1 MRVVSGAAYTLFAM
15 SSLFDD
21 DFLADLARAGGEPPP
36 EEPEIPEEAPGD
48 PTVPAGQAPE
58 QVPHD
63 LFEGW
68 DLAPSAGPGPA
79 AGFGERAG
87 RAGADAYG
95 EEPYGEP
102 EAYYRNGA
110 PRPAVDPAALLEGM
124 NEQQRA
130 AVVHAG
136 SPLLIVAGAGSGK
149 TRVLTHRIAHLL
161 GARRAHPGE
170 ILAITFTNKAAG
182 EMKERVTDLVG
193 QRANAMWVST
203 FHSACVR
210 ILRRESKKL
219 GFTSSFSIYDAADSK
234 RLMALVCHDLDLDP
248 KRFPPKSFSA
258 KISNLKNELI
268 DEETYAAQVGGDGAG
283 SGGGFEKTLAE
294 AYTMYQARLR
304 EANALDFDDIIMT
317 TVHLLQAFPD
327 VSEHYRRRFRHVLV
341 DEYQDTNHA
350 QYTLVRELVGPA
362 ESAAE
367 LCVVGDADQSIYAFR
382 GATIRNILQFEED
395 YPNATT
401 ILLEQNYRS
410 TQTILSA
417 ANAVIERNEN
427 RRPKNLWTDAGAG
440 ATITGYVA
448 DTEHDEAQFVADEI
462 DRLTDAG
469 DARAGDVAVFY
480 RTNAQSR
487 VFEEVFIRVGLPY
500 KVVGGVRFYERKE
513 VRDILAY
520 LRVLANPED
529 TVPLRRI
536 LNVPKR
542 GIGERA
548 KAMIDALAQRERIS
562 FAQALRR
569 VDEAYGMAARSV
581 NAVKRLNVLLEDL
594 RTIVESG
601 VGPVTVLEAV
611 LERTGYLAE
620 LQASTDPQDETR
632 VENLQE
638 LAAVALEFEQERG
651 VTPGEPVDAGARPAA
666 GYAGAGETA
675 APAAVAEGVVARG
688 VEAGAGANFGAA
700 GGPDESDTAV
710 RPVAAQAAAVGAE
723 DAAAAG
729 AGATTGT
736 LADFLDKVAL
746 VADSDQ
752 IPDEDAEGTGVITL
766 MTLHTAKGLEFPVVF
781 LTGLE
786 DGVFPHMR
794 ALGQV
799 NELEEERRLAYVG
812 ITRARERL
820 YLTRSTMRSAWG
832 QPAYNPLSRFLDE
845 IPDQFLTW
853 KRTGPAMPSASM
865 SSVASSLSSS
875 LSASARSGG
884 GRGTSNAF
892 PTRRV
897 KDRPVVS
904 LAVGDRVTHDSF
916 GLGTVVGV
924 KGSGDA
930 AEATIDFGEEKPKRL
945 LLRYAPVEKL

>member
-1 MRVVSGAAYTLFAM
+1 M

-21 DFLADLARAGGEPPP
+21 SFLADLQAPRGHGEEPPP
-36 EEPEIPEEAPGD
+36 PPEDEHVPEP
-48 PTVPAGQAPE
+48 VPD
-58 QVPHD
+58 D
-63 LFEGW
+63 LFGGKFDVPPDRDE
-68 DLAPSAGPGPA
+68 
-79 AGFGERAG
+79 
-87 RAGADAYG
+87 
-95 EEPYGEP
+95 
-102 EAYYRNGA
+102 YYRDGA
-110 PRPAVDPAALLEGM
+110 PRPAVDPAALLEGL
-124 NEQQRA
+124 NDNQRA
-130 AVVHAG
+130 AVVHSG

-161 GARRAHPGE
+161 GERNAHPGQ

-182 EMKERVTDLVG
+182 EMKERVEQLVG
-193 QRANAMWVST
+193 PRANAMWVMT

-210 ILRRESKKL
+210 ILRRESKRL

-234 RLMALVCHDLDLDP
+234 RLMALVCRDLDLDP

-268 DEETYAAQVGGDGAG
+268 DEEDFAAQAGD
-283 SGGGFEKTLAE
+283 GFEKTLAQ
-294 AYTMYQARLR
+294 AYAMYQSRLR
-304 EANALDFDDIIMT
+304 EANALDFDDLIMT
-317 TVHLLQAFPD
+317 TVNLLRAFPD
-327 VSEHYRRRFRHVLV
+327 VAEHYRRRFRHVLV

-350 QYTLVRELVGPA
+350 QYALVRELVGTSEHPVDVPPG
-362 ESAAE
+362 EFDLQPAE

-395 YPNATT
+395 YPDATT

-417 ANAVIERNEN
+417 ANAVIERNES
-427 RRPKNLWTDAGAG
+427 RRPKNLWTNAGAG
-440 ATITGYVA
+440 ASITGYVA

-469 DARAGDVAVFY
+469 QAKAGDVAVFY

-487 VFEEVFIRVGLPY
+487 VFEEIFIRVGLPY

-513 VRDILAY
+513 VRDVLAY

-529 TVPLRRI
+529 SVPLRRI

-548 KAMIDALAQRERIS
+548 EAMIDALSQREKIS
-562 FAQALRR
+562 FPQALRR
-569 VDEAYGMAARSV
+569 VDEAYGMAARST
-581 NAVKRLNVLLEDL
+581 NAVQRFNVLMDDL

-601 VGPVTVLEAV
+601 AGPATVLEAV

-632 VENLQE
+632 IENLQE
-638 LAAVALEFEQERG
+638 LAAVALEFEQE
-651 VTPGEPVDAGARPAA
+651 TGE
-666 GYAGAGETA
+666 GE
-675 APAAVAEGVVARG
+675 
-688 VEAGAGANFGAA
+688 AA
-700 GGPDESDTAV
+700 GGLS
-710 RPVAAQAAAVGAE
+710 
-723 DAAAAG
+723 
-729 AGATTGT
+729 
-736 LADFLDKVAL
+736 DFLERVAL

-752 IPDEDAEGTGVITL
+752 IPDEEDGDGVITL

-781 LTGLE
+781 LTGME

-794 ALGQV
+794 ALGQAK
-799 NELEEERRLAYVG
+799 ELEEERRLAYVG

-820 YLTRSTMRSAWG
+820 YLTRSAMRSAWG
-832 QPAYNPLSRFLDE
+832 QPSYNPPSRFLEE
-845 IPDQFLTW
+845 IPPTHLEW
-853 KRTGPAMPSASM
+853 KGTGATAPV
-865 SSVASSLSSS
+865 SSGPVSGVAASLSSS
-875 LSASARSGG
+875 RSRSSASGASGF
-884 GRGTSNAF
+884 A
-892 PTRRV
+892 TRRTSE
-897 KDRPVVS
+897 KPVVS
-904 LAVGDRVTHDSF
+904 LSVGDRVTHDQF

-924 KGSGDA
+924 KGTGA
-930 AEATIDFGEEKPKRL
+930 NAEATIDFGDTKPKRL

>member
-1 MRVVSGAAYTLFAM
+1 M

-21 DFLADLARAGGEPPP
+21 SFLADLQAPRAHGEEPPP
-36 EEPEIPEEAPGD
+36 PPEDEHVPEP
-48 PTVPAGQAPE
+48 VPD
-58 QVPHD
+58 D
-63 LFEGW
+63 LFGGKF
-68 DLAPSAGPGPA
+68 DLPPD
-79 AGFGERAG
+79 R
-87 RAGADAYG
+87 DD
-95 EEPYGEP
+95 
-102 EAYYRNGA
+102 YYRDGA
-110 PRPAVDPAALLEGM
+110 PRPAVDPAALLEGL
-124 NEQQRA
+124 NDNQRA
-130 AVVHAG
+130 AVVHSG

-161 GARRAHPGE
+161 GERGVHPGQ

-182 EMKERVTDLVG
+182 EMKERVEQLVG
-193 QRANAMWVST
+193 PRANAMWVMT

-210 ILRRESKKL
+210 ILRRESKRL

-234 RLMALVCHDLDLDP
+234 RLMALVCRDLDLDP

-268 DEETYAAQVGGDGAG
+268 DEEDFAAQAGD
-283 SGGGFEKTLAE
+283 GFEKTLAQ
-294 AYTMYQARLR
+294 AYAMYQSRLR
-304 EANALDFDDIIMT
+304 EANALDFDDLIMT
-317 TVHLLQAFPD
+317 TVNLLRAFPD
-327 VSEHYRRRFRHVLV
+327 VAEHYRRRFRHVLV

-350 QYTLVRELVGPA
+350 QYALVRELVGTSEHPVDVPPG
-362 ESAAE
+362 EFDLQPAE

-395 YPNATT
+395 YPDATT

-417 ANAVIERNEN
+417 ANAVIERNES
-427 RRPKNLWTDAGAG
+427 RRPKNLWTNAGAG
-440 ATITGYVA
+440 ASITGYVA

-469 DARAGDVAVFY
+469 QAKAGDVAVFY

-487 VFEEVFIRVGLPY
+487 VFEEIFIRVGLPY

-513 VRDILAY
+513 VRDVLAY

-529 TVPLRRI
+529 SVPLRRI

-548 KAMIDALAQRERIS
+548 EAMIDALSQREKIS

-569 VDEAYGMAARSV
+569 VDEAYGMAARST
-581 NAVKRLNVLLEDL
+581 NAVQRFNVLMDDL

-601 VGPVTVLEAV
+601 AGPATVLEAV

-632 VENLQE
+632 IENLQE
-638 LAAVALEFEQERG
+638 LAAVALEFEQESG
-651 VTPGEPVDAGARPAA
+651 EGEP
-666 GYAGAGETA
+666 T
-675 APAAVAEGVVARG
+675 
-688 VEAGAGANFGAA
+688 
-700 GGPDESDTAV
+700 GGLS
-710 RPVAAQAAAVGAE
+710 
-723 DAAAAG
+723 
-729 AGATTGT
+729 
-736 LADFLDKVAL
+736 DFLERVAL

-752 IPDEDAEGTGVITL
+752 IPDEEDGDGVITL

-781 LTGLE
+781 LTGME

-794 ALGQV
+794 ALGQAK
-799 NELEEERRLAYVG
+799 ELEEERRLAYVG

-820 YLTRSTMRSAWG
+820 YLTRSAMRSAWG
-832 QPAYNPLSRFLDE
+832 QPSYNPPSRFLEE
-845 IPDQFLTW
+845 IPPAHLEW
-853 KRTGPAMPSASM
+853 KRTGAAAPVSSGPASGLA
-865 SSVASSLSSS
+865 ASLSSS
-875 LSASARSGG
+875 RSRSSASGASGF
-884 GRGTSNAF
+884 A
-892 PTRRV
+892 TRRTSE
-897 KDRPVVS
+897 KPVVS
-904 LAVGDRVTHDSF
+904 LSVGDRVTHDQF

-924 KGSGDA
+924 KGTGSN
-930 AEATIDFGEEKPKRL
+930 AEATIDFGDTKPKRL

>member
-1 MRVVSGAAYTLFAM
+1 M

-21 DFLADLARAGGEPPP
+21 SFLADMAAAEPGGEHPPP
-36 EEPEIPEEAPGD
+36 PDEH
-48 PTVPAGQAPE
+48 PAEDLPD
-58 QVPHD
+58 D
-63 LFEGW
+63 LFG
-68 DLAPSAGPGPA
+68 
-79 AGFGERAG
+79 G
-87 RAGADAYG
+87 RYDTPPHSLGTLRDT
-95 EEPYGEP
+95 
-102 EAYYRNGA
+102 YYRDGA
-110 PRPAVDPAALLEGM
+110 PRPVVDASALLEGL

-130 AVVHAG
+130 AVVHSG

-161 GARRAHPGE
+161 AARHVHPGQ

-182 EMKERVTDLVG
+182 EMKERVEQLVG
-193 QRANAMWVST
+193 PRSAAMWVST

-234 RLMALVCHDLDLDP
+234 RLMALVCRDLDLDP
-248 KRFPPKSFSA
+248 KQFPPKSFSA
-258 KISNLKNELI
+258 QVSNLKNELI
-268 DEETYAAQVGGDGAG
+268 DEETFAARAENP
-283 SGGGFEKTLAE
+283 FEKKLAE
-294 AYTMYQARLR
+294 AYALYQARLR

-350 QYTLVRELVGPA
+350 QYTLVRELVGTA
-362 ESAAE
+362 QSASGTDAAE

-395 YPNATT
+395 YPAATT

-417 ANAVIERNEN
+417 ANAVIERNTS
-427 RRPKNLWTDAGAG
+427 RRPKNLWTEAGAG
-440 ATITGYVA
+440 PVITGYVA
-448 DTEHDEAQFVADEI
+448 DTEHDEAQYVAEEI
-462 DRLTDAG
+462 DRLSDAG
-469 DARAGDVAVFY
+469 DAKPSDVAVFY

-487 VFEEVFIRVGLPY
+487 VFEEIFIRVGLPY

-513 VRDILAY
+513 VRDVLAY

-529 TVPLRRI
+529 SVPLRRI

-548 KAMIDALAQRERIS
+548 EAMIDALALREKIT
-562 FAQALRR
+562 FPQALRR
-569 VDEAYGMAARSV
+569 VDEAYGMAARSA
-581 NAVKRLNVLLEDL
+581 NAVRRFNELMEEL

-601 VGPVTVLEAV
+601 AGPATVLEAV
-611 LERTGYLAE
+611 LEQTGYLAE

-632 VENLQE
+632 IENLQE
-638 LAAVALEFEQERG
+638 LAAVALEFEQEQ
-651 VTPGEPVDAGARPAA
+651 P
-666 GYAGAGETA
+666 
-675 APAAVAEGVVARG
+675 EGVL
-688 VEAGAGANFGAA
+688 
-700 GGPDESDTAV
+700 S
-710 RPVAAQAAAVGAE
+710 
-723 DAAAAG
+723 
-729 AGATTGT
+729 
-736 LADFLDKVAL
+736 DFLEQVAL

-752 IPDEDAEGTGVITL
+752 IPDEEDGSGVITL

-781 LTGLE
+781 LTGME

-794 ALGQV
+794 ALGQTK
-799 NELEEERRLAYVG
+799 ELEEERRLAYVG

-820 YLTRSTMRSAWG
+820 YLTRSAMRSAWG
-832 QPAYNPLSRFLDE
+832 QPSYNPPSRFLEE
-845 IPDQFLTW
+845 IPDKLIEW
-853 KRTGPAMPSASM
+853 KRTGGSAPSVSAAS
-865 SSVASSLSSS
+865 AALSSGRTGK
-875 LSASARSGG
+875 AGPSGF
-884 GRGTSNAF
+884 A
-892 PTRRV
+892 TRRA
-897 KDRPVVS
+897 KEREVVS

-916 GLGTVVGV
+916 GLGTVVAV
-924 KGSGDA
+924 KGSGDN
-930 AEATIDFGEEKPKRL
+930 AEATVDFGDEKPKRL